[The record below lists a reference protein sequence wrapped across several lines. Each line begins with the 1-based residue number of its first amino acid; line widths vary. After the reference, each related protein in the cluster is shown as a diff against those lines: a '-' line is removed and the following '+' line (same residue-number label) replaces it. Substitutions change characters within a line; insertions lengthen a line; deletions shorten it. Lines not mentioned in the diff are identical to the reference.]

1 VIAKKR
7 DDSRDDPRSKSNYLR
22 RRRVARTKQ
31 GASDLARRTE
41 PNGVVASRRRRV

>member
-22 RRRVARTKQ
+22 RRRVARAK
-31 GASDLARRTE
+31 DLARRTE
-41 PNGVVASRRRRV
+41 PNGVAAPRRRRV